1 MLEPD
6 WPGALTRAFAEP
18 LALVFSFNAV
28 GAVSVADSNP
38 YLAEAL
44 VDGEEVVFHSIPDRA
59 TLPERIRAL
68 LAEDARLAA
77 IAARGREKCRRLHT
91 WSARATT
98 ILELAE
104 TASILRALGTTG

>member
-1 MLEPD
+1 
-6 WPGALTRAFAEP
+6 
-18 LALVFSFNAV
+18 VFCGLLN
-28 GAVSVADSNP
+28 GAVSVTDPTP
-38 YLAEAL
+38 YLAGAL
-44 VDGEEVVFHSIPDRA
+44 VDGEEVVLHPVADRA
-59 TLPERIRAL
+59 TLPERVRAP

-77 IAARGREKCRRLHT
+77 ITGRGREKCRRLHT